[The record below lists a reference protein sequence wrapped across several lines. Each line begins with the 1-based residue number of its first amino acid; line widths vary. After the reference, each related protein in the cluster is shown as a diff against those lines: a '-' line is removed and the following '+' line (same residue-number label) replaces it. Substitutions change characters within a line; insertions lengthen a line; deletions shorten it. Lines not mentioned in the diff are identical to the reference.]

1 MLKLTPN
8 WLALPLLLAL
18 TACSETPKTEKAKAP
33 ETPPEPLSGRQ
44 AFQKMYPA
52 ARGWALDAVPLQLK
66 SIDLS
71 QVKAEK
77 GKTGAWQAIF
87 ASPSKGKSKNYTY
100 SAIEA
105 EGNLHQGVFA
115 GLEEDFA
122 VAGRSAALF
131 DIAAIKVDSDQAYDT
146 AAEKSADYIK
156 KNPGKPISYILERS
170 NRFPDLAWRV
180 IWGESVASSDY
191 SVYVDASTGKF
202 LEKMH

>member
-1 MLKLTPN
+1 MFTP
-8 WLALPLLLAL
+8 P
-18 TACSETPKTEKAKAP
+18 P

-66 SIDLS
+66 SINLS
-71 QVKAEK
+71 QVKPEK

-87 ASPSKGKSKNYTY
+87 VSPSKRKSKNYTY

-115 GLEEDFA
+115 GLEEDFT
-122 VAGRSAALF
+122 VGRGPVLF

-146 AAEKSADYIK
+146 AAEKSADYIR
-156 KNPGKPISYILERS
+156 KNPGKPISYILERT

-180 IWGESVASSDY
+180 IWGESVGSSDY

>member
-18 TACSETPKTEKAKAP
+18 TACSESPKTEKAKAP

-87 ASPSKGKSKNYTY
+87 VSPSKGKSKNYTY

-115 GLEEDFA
+115 GLEENFT
-122 VAGRSAALF
+122 VGRGPVSLF
-131 DIAAIKVDSDQAYDT
+131 DIAAIKIDSDQAYDV

-156 KNPGKPISYILERS
+156 KNPGKPISYILERT
-170 NRFPDLAWRV
+170 NRLPDLAWRV

>member
-1 MLKLTPN
+1 MLKLTLSA
-8 WLALPLLLAL
+8 LALPLLLAL
-18 TACSETPKTEKAKAP
+18 TACSDTTKTEKAKAP

-44 AFQKMYPA
+44 AFQRMYPA

-66 SIDLS
+66 SINLS
-71 QVKAEK
+71 QVKANK

-87 ASPSKGKSKNYTY
+87 VSPSKGKSKNYTY
-100 SAIEA
+100 SAVEA

-122 VAGRSAALF
+122 VGRGPAALF
-131 DIAAIKVDSDQAYDT
+131 EISAIKVDSDAAYDV

-156 KNPGKPISYILERS
+156 KNPDKPMSYVLERT

-180 IWGESVASSDY
+180 IWGESVGSSDY